1 MGDRLG
7 LDALGGVYDE
17 DGAFTCLQGALDLVG
32 KIDVPGRVDEVH
44 LIVCRR
50 LAVRLAPV
58 NHAHGAGFDRDTLF
72 ALQVHGVEQLLLHLP
87 VGNGPGVLDQAI
99 GQCALA
105 MVNVGYDTE
114 VAYVVEVHVSGGTE
128 CRDKFDVETKT
139 VYYKLDWRQFLTLGG
154 IAQVR
159 TGGLSVY
166 PSLPLGP
173 LSLPTAQILA
183 IVAAWFGLSVMAR
196 VGRRLRLDP
205 DMIWNLGTI
214 AFAAGVIVARLS
226 HAVQFWSVYRAE
238 PLLLISIRP
247 GGLLLWP
254 GVVGSLV
261 AAYLY
266 LIRVGADPRPVG
278 VAAVFGLLAGGVV
291 LEVSNFLT
299 GAVVGTTGVPP
310 GALSLVLA
318 WMGSSYD
325 TVLSPAAA
333 VRHPV
338 ALYRAVGMMAIVGS
352 FLLWGN
358 WRRPGRLAAKAV
370 LALALLRLVTDG
382 FAADSRLLGTLRAS
396 QVAALLAAAGLA
408 FMLAQTATRD
418 GQLRLAE
425 EQEVGDSLT
434 EG

>member
-1 MGDRLG
+1 
-7 LDALGGVYDE
+7 
-17 DGAFTCLQGALDLVG
+17 
-32 KIDVPGRVDEVH
+32 
-44 LIVCRR
+44 
-50 LAVRLAPV
+50 
-58 NHAHGAGFDRDTLF
+58 
-72 ALQVHGVEQLLLHLP
+72 
-87 VGNGPGVLDQAI
+87 
-99 GQCALA
+99 
-105 MVNVGYDTE
+105 
-114 VAYVVEVHVSGGTE
+114 
-128 CRDKFDVETKT
+128 
-139 VYYKLDWRQFLTLGG
+139 
-154 IAQVR
+154 
-159 TGGLSVY
+159 
-166 PSLPLGP
+166 
-173 LSLPTAQILA
+173 
-183 IVAAWFGLSVMAR
+183 MAR

-318 WMGSSYD
+318 WMGSAYD
-325 TVLSPAAA
+325 SVLSQVAA

-358 WRRPGRLAAKAV
+358 WRRPGRLAAQAV

>member
-1 MGDRLG
+1 M
-7 LDALGGVYDE
+7 
-17 DGAFTCLQGALDLVG
+17 
-32 KIDVPGRVDEVH
+32 
-44 LIVCRR
+44 
-50 LAVRLAPV
+50 
-58 NHAHGAGFDRDTLF
+58 
-72 ALQVHGVEQLLLHLP
+72 
-87 VGNGPGVLDQAI
+87 
-99 GQCALA
+99 
-105 MVNVGYDTE
+105 
-114 VAYVVEVHVSGGTE
+114 
-128 CRDKFDVETKT
+128 
-139 VYYKLDWRQFLTLGG
+139 
-154 IAQVR
+154 
-159 TGGLSVY
+159 Y

-205 DMIWNLGTI
+205 DMVWNLGTI

-247 GGLLLWP
+247 GGLMLWP

-266 LIRVGADPRPVG
+266 LIRVGAEPRPVG

-291 LEVSNFLT
+291 LEISNFLT
-299 GAVVGTTGVPP
+299 GAVVGTTGVPA
-310 GALSLVLA
+310 GALSFVLT

-325 TVLSPAAA
+325 SVLSQAAA

-338 ALYRAVGMMAIVGS
+338 ALYRAVGMMVIIGS

-358 WRRPGRLAAKAV
+358 WRRPSRLAVQAV
-370 LALALLRLVTDG
+370 LALAVLRLVADG

-396 QVAALLAAAGLA
+396 QVAALIAAAGLS
-408 FMLAQTATRD
+408 FMLAQTAERD
-418 GQLRLAE
+418 SQLRSAE
-425 EQEVGDSLT
+425 DQEVGDT
-434 EG
+434 PKEG